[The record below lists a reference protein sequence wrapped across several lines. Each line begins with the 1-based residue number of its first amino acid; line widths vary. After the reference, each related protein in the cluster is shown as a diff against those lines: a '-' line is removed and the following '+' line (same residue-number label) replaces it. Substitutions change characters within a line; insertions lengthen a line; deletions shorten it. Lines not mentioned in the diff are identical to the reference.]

1 VGGFVPH
8 NPGGEDAEAPPAAP
22 AAPPRAVSLTALRA
36 MARDSE
42 IDVDELRGHV
52 NERVGAVGRATVASV
67 LAAHPA
73 TQGAA
78 SVVGL
83 LTLAEQNGVATGK
96 DEDVNWRSSRGVAR
110 RAVLPQHQFEEHVP

>member
-1 VGGFVPH
+1 
-8 NPGGEDAEAPPAAP
+8 
-22 AAPPRAVSLTALRA
+22 

-52 NERVGAVGRATVASV
+52 NDVVDGAGRATVASV

-83 LTLAEQNGVATGK
+83 LTLAEEHGTTTGGT
-96 DEDVNWRSSRGVAR
+96 EDVSWRSSRGVAR
-110 RAVLPQHQFEEHVP
+110 RAVLPQHQFEERVP